1 MTKYAD
7 VREMVENSEFHDWIQ
22 FANRGTWTYQPDVAL
37 RMSRE
42 DQLDKR
48 YDPHWANQIQ
58 GSNSRFGYYVYY
70 ANSPVEYHVV
80 VSVDDGRAFIPD
92 PQAPQVQGGQYSI
105 SEYEANIGR
114 IITGDPETFRAY
126 LNRTGIAVRENG
138 NGQ

>member
-7 VREMVENSEFHDWIQ
+7 VREMVESSEFHDWIQ

-58 GSNSRFGYYVYY
+58 GTNSRFGYYVYY

-80 VSVDDGRAFIPD
+80 VSVDDGRAHIPE
-92 PQAPQVQGGQYSI
+92 PQHNGGNSYGI
-105 SEYEANIGR
+105 DEYEANLGR
-114 IITGDPETFRAY
+114 IITGDVETFKAY
-126 LNRTGIAVRENG
+126 LNKTPVSVQG
-138 NGQ
+138 